1 MAYLHMA
8 DCILSLWYVVLGSLT
23 VPSRAVAIH
32 KWFTADYDM
41 TSPCALFPV
50 YTPTSAWLRRS
61 LH

>member
-8 DCILSLWYVVLGSLT
+8 DCILYIWYVVLGSLT
-23 VPSRAVAIH
+23 VPSRAAAIH

-50 YTPTSAWLRRS
+50 YAPTSA
-61 LH
+61 